1 MFNIPVAIVL
11 DSYDEVKK
19 EVGPSSKTI
28 IEQIFEMTYRTWRKL
43 MRHRIDMEIVWHALV
58 DEYGKDVFGDNNEE
72 LSLEELMT
80 VCKEL
85 PPNQAMRLFRRIQIT
100 CEETASDASQ
110 LELLDAA
117 GRLLESAKSIGNVAK
132 GLPDAVK
139 PQLGPP
145 AMTRISEEEE
155 PQGTRSDMLRVKEP
169 LRVKLPSDMAGFPCV
184 KHLDPGDVPDLA
196 SLQAL
201 LAHAAC
207 LADREQ
213 APRVQQALEVALAV
227 LTGEEVTKSV

>member
-43 MRHRIDMEIVWHALV
+43 MRQRIDMEIVWHALV

-85 PPNQAMRLFRRIQIT
+85 PPHQAMRLFRRIQIS

-139 PQLGPP
+139 PQLAP

-155 PQGTRSDMLRVKEP
+155 PQDTSSVGQP